1 MINLM
6 NMKIIAAFTI
16 LFFTFATQ
24 SSNAQTPSK
33 YGATPEDS
41 VNCLNKL
48 SEYNEFFKQ
57 KDYQAA
63 IPGWRWVFINCPK
76 SSKKMFSNGE
86 KMYKSFI
93 RKQKDT
99 EKKDKLID
107 TLLSIYDKR
116 IENFGQEGF
125 VLGKKGVDMMQ
136 YRSNSYEEAY
146 TILTTSVGKQG
157 KKSKGSAL
165 TAYFQSAVLMLENE
179 KIEKTKLIE
188 IFENINIVIEYHL
201 AKITDEKKRKFYAT
215 AKENTAKLFEPIASC
230 EDLIEMYTTRF
241 DENAENADWLKRGTA
256 MLDKKE
262 CTEDPLF
269 VKMAETLHNL
279 EPSSESAYNI
289 GKMLMKKGQN
299 EKALTFYKQAVELQA
314 DTMKKADYLL
324 TLSNH
329 CFKNLKQF
337 DVARLYARK
346 AASLK
351 SNWGAPYILIGDMYA
366 ASAKSCGTNDFES
379 SAVYWSAVDKY
390 IRAKSI
396 DGSIAEEANKKIAT
410 WSKYFPNQKDA
421 FFYGFNDGQPYSIAC
436 WINET
441 TKVRVQQQ

>member
-1 MINLM
+1 
-6 NMKIIAAFTI
+6 MKMK
-16 LFFTFATQ
+16 TFATSTLLFFILTIQ
-24 SSNAQTPSK
+24 ISYAQQPSK

-41 VNCLNKL
+41 INCLNKL

-57 KDYQAA
+57 KDYAAA
-63 IPGWRWVFINCPK
+63 ISGWRWVFNNCPK

-93 RKQKDT
+93 RKQK
-99 EKKDKLID
+99 EKEQKQKLVD
-107 TLLSIYDKR
+107 TLLTIYDKR
-116 IENFGQEGF
+116 IENFGQKGF
-125 VLGKKGVDMMQ
+125 VLGKKGVDIMK
-136 YRSNSYEEAY
+136 YRKKDSYEEAY
-146 TILTTSVGKQG
+146 NILAESIEIQG

-165 TAYFQSAVLMLENE
+165 TAYFESTVKMLENE
-179 KIEKTKLIE
+179 KIEKSKLIE
-188 IFENINIVIEYHL
+188 IFENINSIIEYQL
-201 AKITDEKKRKFYAT
+201 GKITDEKKRKFYVT
-215 AKENTAKLFEPIASC
+215 AKENTAMLFEPIASC
-230 EDLIEMYTTRF
+230 EDLISMYSARF
-241 DENAENADWLKRGTA
+241 DANAENAGWLKRGTS
-256 MLDKKE
+256 MLDKKQ
-262 CTEDPLF
+262 CTDDPLF

-279 EPSSESAYNI
+279 EPSAESAYSI
-289 GKMLMKKGQN
+289 GKMLMAKGQN
-299 EKALTFYKQAVELQA
+299 QKALTFYTQAVELQE

-329 CFKNLKQF
+329 SFKNLKQF
-337 DVARLYARK
+337 DVARSYARK
-346 AASLK
+346 AANLK
-351 SNWGAPYILIGDMYA
+351 SNWGEPYILIGDMYA

-421 FFYGFNDGQPYSIAC
+421 FFYGFNDGQSYTIGC
-436 WINET
+436 WINES